1 MPTKQAQ
8 GADDDDAL
16 PMEGQ
21 VEGEEVELLSDD
33 EPGEHQG
40 DVENGGEAAQP
51 VVADARLAEGGE
63 VNDPNSHGA
72 DEQAPGQNAQGR
84 HKKTAQERKD
94 QYRRAAKRYR
104 EERDYALQQ
113 NFEIMQRLAAVEGS
127 AIETRLLTVDGR
139 LVEHQNDADTALNL
153 EAEALK
159 QGDTEALR
167 QARQIREA
175 ALSKV
180 NVLKAEKDRLTQAI
194 QQRASRPPV
203 QQPPVPGQAEIQKHV
218 ADFKAD
224 KPWLQFGPQGQPV
237 NRESAVLHAIDL
249 AMQGEGRLHANEPE
263 YWAELNKRAKAAL
276 PHLFGETD
284 EGADDDDDVDTA
296 QVTTQQRTTV
306 PPAKAT
312 VAAPVRKGPVTA
324 GSGRQATAGPVR
336 KRLSPER
343 VDALKQ
349 IGVWD
354 ARTPA
359 EIKERDAYIKE
370 YEKYDREHGITS

>member
-1 MPTKQAQ
+1 MQTKQAP
-8 GADDDDAL
+8 GADDDDSL
-16 PMEGQ
+16 PMEIQ
-21 VEGEEVELLSDD
+21 AEGVEVELLSDA
-33 EPGEHQG
+33 EPEGQQGE
-40 DVENGGEAAQP
+40 VEDDTDPAQP
-51 VVADARLAEGGE
+51 IVADARLAEGGE
-63 VNDPNSHGA
+63 VNNA
-72 DEQAPGQNAQGR
+72 DTSRTDNQSPDQNAQGR
-84 HKKTAQERKD
+84 HKKTAAERKD

-127 AIETRLLTVDGR
+127 ALETRLLTVDGR
-139 LVEHQNDADTALNL
+139 LQEHQNDADTALNL

-159 QGDTEALR
+159 QGDTDALR

-180 NVLKAEKDRLTQAI
+180 SVLKSEKDRLTQAI

-249 AMQGEGRLHANEPE
+249 AMQGEGRLLANEPE

-284 EGADDDDDVDTA
+284 EGGNDDDDVDVT
-296 QVTTQQRTTV
+296 QVTPQRQAA
-306 PPAKAT
+306 PPARAAVAT
-312 VAAPVRKGPVTA
+312 ARKGPVTA
-324 GSGRQATAGPVR
+324 GSGRQASAGPVR

-359 EIKERDAYIKE
+359 EIKERDSYIKE
-370 YEKYDREHGITS
+370 FEKYDREHGITS